1 MSTYHVLQPYFMGLY
16 MALTLL
22 RFFFSLK
29 ITRLFGPFIKLISI
43 SCSSLL
49 TWALFTLILTL
60 LMDNSLSILLQED
73 QACDSLSSCGKVL
86 FEAMVGRVLF
96 SKLGNNWPANVALGA
111 FSIILS
117 AVLVNMVIAKIN
129 SNYTEVV
136 RKGTLF
142 YYKEL
147 LDLRYTYKLD
157 LHYGYLVALEHP
169 FSLVLLPSLCIV
181 KCLES
186 RRRKHLGEERNQ
198 FI

>member
-1 MSTYHVLQPYFMGLY
+1 MGLY
-16 MALTLL
+16 LAAILL

-96 SKLGNNWPANVALGA
+96 SQLGNNWPANVALGA
-111 FSIILS
+111 SSIILA
-117 AVLVNMVIAKIN
+117 AVLMNMVIAKIN

-136 RKGTLF
+136 RKGNLF

-157 LHYGYLVALEHP
+157 PRYGYLVALEHP
-169 FSLVLLPSLCIV
+169 FSVMLLPTLCVV
-181 KCLES
+181 KCLE
-186 RRRKHLGEERNQ
+186 RRRSRHLEEERNQ